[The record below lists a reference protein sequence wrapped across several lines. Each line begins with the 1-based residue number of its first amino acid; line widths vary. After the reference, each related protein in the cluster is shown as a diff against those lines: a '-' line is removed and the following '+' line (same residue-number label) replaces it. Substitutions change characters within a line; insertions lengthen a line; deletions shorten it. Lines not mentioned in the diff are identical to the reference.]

1 VVMSIE
7 AFEKREE
14 IIKLRAKIELAEK
27 SRIAGEPTFTLEQSK
42 QRLEEIYERKKI

>member
-1 VVMSIE
+1 MSIE

-14 IIKLRAKIELAEK
+14 IIKLRAKIEHAEK
-27 SRIAGEPTFTLEQSK
+27 SRISGEPTFTLEQSK